1 MPLVEAEEVEDGAD
15 TAGWG
20 ADDLASA
27 LALPVILVVGLRLG
41 CINHGMLTAAAI
53 NARGLRLAGWIAN
66 RVEPD
71 MAHAQDNIDTLRRAL
86 QRRHGAP
93 LLGVIDY
100 MVPAT
105 PDRVANQLDV
115 GAVIEVLGLAD

>member
-1 MPLVEAEEVEDGAD
+1 M
-15 TAGWG
+15 
-20 ADDLASA
+20 
-27 LALPVILVVGLRLG
+27 PVILVVGLRLG
-41 CINHGMLTAAAI
+41 CINHSLLTAAAI

-71 MAHAQDNIDTLRRAL
+71 MAHAQDNIDTLKRAL